1 MTGDLVGRRVGLALG
16 IAEREGTLLGRA
28 EDGEGAWL
36 MDGFPDGMLEGAAD
50 GLKKTI
56 SSDILRSIEGSSD
69 CLKRTHGSI
78 AFE

>member
-16 IAEREGTLLGRA
+16 IIEREGTSLGRA

-36 MDGFPDGMLEGAAD
+36 MDGFSVGMLEGAAD

-56 SSDILRSIEGSSD
+56 YHQI
-69 CLKRTHGSI
+69 
-78 AFE
+78 F

>member
-1 MTGDLVGRRVGLALG
+1 VGLALG
-16 IAEREGTLLGRA
+16 IIEREGTLLGRA

-56 SSDILRSIEGSSD
+56 YHQI
-69 CLKRTHGSI
+69 
-78 AFE
+78 F